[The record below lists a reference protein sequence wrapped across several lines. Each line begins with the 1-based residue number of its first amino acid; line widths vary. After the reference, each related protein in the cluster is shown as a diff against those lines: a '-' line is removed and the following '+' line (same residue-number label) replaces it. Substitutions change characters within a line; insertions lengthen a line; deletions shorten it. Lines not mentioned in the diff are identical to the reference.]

1 MTSSNKLITLL
12 NWVLYSLC
20 GLITAFLFS
29 WIILA
34 QFNFGYSWLHD
45 TLHIQQHADKYGPQN
60 RYRKNFQFTN
70 SQEKIRL
77 FAAINTSIH
86 NHGAGLSAIKY
97 KHPNGKELGTLLHH
111 AEIIHLKDVA
121 NLLDVLKV
129 LGALACISWIAFV
142 ILFLLKKI
150 PRPNFKQQLL
160 GITAFVGTASILVL
174 LIGPVTVF
182 YAFHEWIFPEN
193 HQWFFYYQESLMTIL
208 MKAPDL
214 FGVIAIILTVLAM
227 VIFITMNITT
237 HQTLNYFTKAPKPSI
252 NKKHSK
258 IKTL

>member
-1 MTSSNKLITLL
+1 MTTSNKLITPIC
-12 NWVLYSLC
+12 WVLYSLC

-34 QFNFGYSWLHD
+34 QFNFGYSWLHN
-45 TLHIQQHADKYGPQN
+45 TLQIQQHADKYGPQN

-97 KHPNGKELGTLLHH
+97 THPNGKELGTLLHH

-121 NLLDVLKV
+121 NLLDVLKIMGLV
-129 LGALACISWIAFV
+129 ACVIWLTFV
-142 ILFLLKKI
+142 TLFSLRKI
-150 PRPNFKQQLL
+150 PIPNFKQQIL
-160 GITAFVGTASILVL
+160 GITAFVSVSSLLVL
-174 LIGPVTVF
+174 LIGPVSVF
-182 YAFHEWIFPEN
+182 YAFHEWIFPED
-193 HQWFFYYQESLMTIL
+193 HKWFFYYQESLMTIL

-214 FGVIAIILTVLAM
+214 FGVIAILLTCLAM
-227 VIFITMNITT
+227 VIFIAMNITT
-237 HQTLNYFTKAPKPSI
+237 NQTLSYFTKEHTSPR
-252 NKKHSK
+252 NRKHSK
-258 IKTL
+258 IKPS

>member
-1 MTSSNKLITLL
+1 MTPSKKLITPIS
-12 NWVLYSLC
+12 WVFYSLC
-20 GLITAFLFS
+20 GLVTAFLFS

-34 QFNFGYSWLHD
+34 QFNFGYSWLHNS
-45 TLHIQQHADKYGPQN
+45 LQIQQHADKYGPQN

-70 SQEKIRL
+70 AQEKTRL
-77 FAAINTSIH
+77 FAAINDSIH
-86 NHGAGLSAIKY
+86 KHGAGLSTIKY

-129 LGALACISWIAFV
+129 MGFLACVIWVMFV
-142 ILFLLKKI
+142 ILFSLNKLPK
-150 PRPNFKQQLL
+150 PNFKQQIL
-160 GITAFVGTASILVL
+160 GISAFVTASSLLIL

-193 HQWFFYYQESLMTIL
+193 HKWFFYYQESLMTIL

-214 FGVIAIILTVLAM
+214 FGIIAILLTVLAM
-227 VIFITMNITT
+227 VIFITLNITT
-237 HQTLNYFTKAPKPSI
+237 NHFLTYFAKNDIAPVK
-252 NKKHSK
+252 KKHSK
-258 IKTL
+258 A